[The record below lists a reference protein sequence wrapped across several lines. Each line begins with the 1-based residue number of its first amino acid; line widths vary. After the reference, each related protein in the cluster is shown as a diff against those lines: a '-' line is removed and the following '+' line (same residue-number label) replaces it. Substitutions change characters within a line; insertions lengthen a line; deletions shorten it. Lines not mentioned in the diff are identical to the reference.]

1 MQIIQ
6 RQLQSEIEKR
16 LGSKAIIL
24 LGPRQVGK
32 TTLIENLLKPFGEEA
47 LFLSGDDSEVRNLLE
62 NINTTRL
69 KLLIGTTKYL
79 FIDECQ
85 RINNIGLTAKIITDQ
100 IRTCQ
105 VILSGSS
112 AFEMNEQIKE
122 PLTGRKWSFSLLP
135 ISYQEWE
142 THVGYLEAHSSLVN
156 RLVFGFYPEVISNIQ
171 DQEIILKEL
180 VESYLFKDI
189 LLYANLKK
197 SDAIFKLTQA
207 IAYQVG
213 SEVNYN
219 ELSKLVGLDS
229 KTVSHYIDVLE
240 KAFIV
245 FRLRSYATNQRNELK
260 KGMKIYFYDNGV
272 RNAIIKNYND
282 ISNRNDI
289 GQLWENFLI
298 AERLKQNTYSNSN
311 ASMHFWRTTQQQ
323 EIDYIEVAT
332 NQIHAYEFKYSP
344 TQKAKFS
351 KTFTTHYQSINQ
363 VVHRDNFREFV
374 MGGAK

>member
-1 MQIIQ
+1 MQMIE
-6 RQLQSEIEKR
+6 RQLKVNIQKR

-32 TTLIENLLKPFGEEA
+32 TTLIESLLKPFATET
-47 LFLSGDDSEVRNLLE
+47 LFLSGDDSEVRNILD
-62 NINTTRL
+62 NINTARL
-69 KLLIGTTKYL
+69 KGLIGTKKYL

-100 IRTCQ
+100 IKTCQ

-112 AFEMNEQIKE
+112 TFEMNEQIKE
-122 PLTGRKWSFSLLP
+122 PLTGRKWTFSLLP

-142 THVGYLEAHSSLVN
+142 NHIGYLEAHSSLPN
-156 RLVFGFYPEVISNIQ
+156 RLVFGFYPEVITNTQ

-180 VESYLFKDI
+180 VDSYLFKDI

-197 SDAIFKLTQA
+197 SDAILKLTQA

-219 ELSKLVGLDS
+219 ELSKLLGIDS

-245 FRLRSYATNQRNELK
+245 FRLNSYATNQRNELK

-282 ISNRNDI
+282 VTNRNDV

-298 AERLKQNTYSNSN
+298 VERLKQNTYHNSH
-311 ASMHFWRTTQQQ
+311 AAMHFWRTTQHQ
-323 EIDYIEVAT
+323 EIDYVEVNT

-351 KTFTTHYQSINQ
+351 KTFTNQYQSSNQ
-363 VVHRDNFREFV
+363 VIHRDNFREFV
-374 MGGAK
+374 MG

>member
-1 MQIIQ
+1 MIE
-6 RQLQSEIEKR
+6 RQLKVNIQKR

-32 TTLIENLLKPFGEEA
+32 TTLIESLLKPFATET
-47 LFLSGDDSEVRNLLE
+47 LFLSGDDSEVRNILD
-62 NINTTRL
+62 NINTARL
-69 KLLIGTTKYL
+69 KGLIGTKKYL

-100 IRTCQ
+100 IKTCQ
-105 VILSGSS
+105 VILPGSS
-112 AFEMNEQIKE
+112 TFEMNEQLKE
-122 PLTGRKWSFSLLP
+122 PLTSRKWTFSLLP

-142 THVGYLEAHSSLVN
+142 NHIGYLEAHSSLPN
-156 RLVFGFYPEVISNIQ
+156 RLVFGFYPEVITNTQ

-180 VESYLFKDI
+180 VDSYLFKDI

-197 SDAIFKLTQA
+197 SDAILKLTQA

-219 ELSKLVGLDS
+219 ELSKLLGIDS
-229 KTVSHYIDVLE
+229 KTVSHY
-240 KAFIV
+240 
-245 FRLRSYATNQRNELK
+245 STNQRNELK

-282 ISNRNDI
+282 VTNRNDV

-298 AERLKQNTYSNSN
+298 VERLKQNTYHNSH
-311 ASMHFWRTTQQQ
+311 AAMHFWRTTQHQ
-323 EIDYIEVAT
+323 EIDYVEVNT

-351 KTFTTHYQSINQ
+351 KTFTNQYQSSNQ
-363 VVHRDNFREFV
+363 VIHRDNFREFV
-374 MGGAK
+374 MG